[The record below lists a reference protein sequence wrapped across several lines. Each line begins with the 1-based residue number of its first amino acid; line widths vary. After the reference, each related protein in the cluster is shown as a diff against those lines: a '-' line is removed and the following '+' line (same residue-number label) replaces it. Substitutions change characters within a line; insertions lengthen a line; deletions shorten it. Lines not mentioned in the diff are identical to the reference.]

1 MADDSSFRVKNTLV
15 VNNSF
20 VANSTVVNAAAI
32 TATTI
37 AVGNVGINATVVAVG
52 ANITVNNTTLA
63 LGNSSVYT
71 NTVAGQITISGTVV
85 NSTIYQGTSFNANN
99 LGGASLSTI
108 QGQITGNA
116 AVAYSNA
123 VANAA
128 ALYQTTAGLAANV
141 ATLTANAAG
150 FLGNSSGSLANV
162 ASWVTGNAATAY
174 SNAINVSKDASNITE
189 GTLPNARL
197 GASVVNTSG
206 AFTISGVHTHSAN
219 IVMGGATITFT
230 SGSINSTSFS
240 TGTNT
245 ATIGT
250 SGYFVSNGNFGVGN
264 SAPTVRLQV
273 QGAILASDNITAYSD
288 ARLKENINTIDSA
301 LSLVMQLRGVRYN
314 KKDSGATSIGVVAQ
328 EVQPF
333 VPEVVQ
339 DNGEYLSVAYGN
351 LVGLLIEA
359 IKELTAK
366 VEELEN
372 KVK

>member
-15 VNNSF
+15 VNNAF
-20 VANSTVVNAAAI
+20 VA
-32 TATTI
+32 
-37 AVGNVGINATVVAVG
+37 NATVVIAAAVNATSVNTAT
-52 ANITVNNTTLA
+52 ANATTSIVVGGNVSINTTTYA
-63 LGNSSVYT
+63 IGNSSVYT
-71 NTVAGQITISGTVV
+71 NTVAGQITISGTTV

-108 QGQITGNA
+108 QNQITGNA

-128 ALYQTTAGLAANV
+128 ALYQTSAGLAANV
-141 ATLTANAAG
+141 VTLTANAAG
-150 FLGNSSGSLANV
+150 FLGNSSGTVANI
-162 ASWVTGNAATAY
+162 ASWATGNAATAFTNATTFA
-174 SNAINVSKDASNITE
+174 SNASNITT
-189 GTLPNARL
+189 GTLPDARL
-197 GASVVNTSG
+197 SSAILNTTG
-206 AFTISGVHTHSAN
+206 AFTISGVRTHSAN
-219 IVMGGATITFT
+219 IAMGGATITFT
-230 SGSINSTSFS
+230 AGSINSTSFS

-264 SAPTVRLQV
+264 SSPTTRLQV
-273 QGAILASDNITAYSD
+273 QGAILASDNITAFSD
-288 ARLKENINTIDSA
+288 ARLKENISTIDSA